1 MIKRRIVAK
10 RKNFH
15 WQPSVHSI
23 GGKPARHSL
32 RPPATARHER
42 AGRQALAGGTKIKSK
57 QILGSINLS
66 FVVVFFIILSGII
79 YMYSINNSAV
89 KGYKIRQEEK
99 EISGLKKS
107 NEQLRI
113 KEAELKSLY
122 HIEEISKKLNMTE
135 LNNISYIDETS
146 PVALR

>member
-15 WQPSVHSI
+15 WQPPIHTV
-23 GGKPARHSL
+23 GGIK
-32 RPPATARHER
+32 
-42 AGRQALAGGTKIKSK
+42 TKNK

-89 KGYKIRQEEK
+89 KGYKIRQTEK
-99 EISGLKKS
+99 EISSLKKA
-107 NEQLRI
+107 NEQLKI

-122 HIEEISKKLNMTE
+122 YIEEISKKLNMTE
-135 LNNISYIDETS
+135 LNNISYIDETG
-146 PVALR
+146 PVAYK